1 MSCGVLGLDIFL
13 VFHAVLFVQKMEIV
27 NIVATVTLNRPLDL
41 ATLRELLP
49 GSMMPASGSPWLQYR
64 LAPENYYIPFY
75 RSGKFLVNGLRSVD
89 SILPV
94 ADRVITILNDA
105 GLDVK
110 ATAITIHNIVAV
122 DSLETSI
129 SMERVFEALLS
140 MGERVEYEPEQF
152 PGLIVKRGG
161 ATFLLFPTGKLVV
174 IGLKKSGQIL
184 PAVEDLKALI
194 GAAL

>member
-1 MSCGVLGLDIFL
+1 
-13 VFHAVLFVQKMEIV
+13 MEFV
-27 NIVATVTLNRPLDL
+27 NIVATVTLDRPLDL
-41 ATLRELLP
+41 AALHELLP
-49 GSMMPASGSPWLQYR
+49 GSKMPATKSPWLQYR

-94 ADRVITILNDA
+94 ADRVISILNNA

-110 ATAITIHNIVAV
+110 ATAITVHNIVAV

-129 SMERVFEALLS
+129 PMERVFEALLA

-174 IGLKKSGQIL
+174 AGLKKSGEIL
-184 PAVEDLKALI
+184 PAIEAFRNLVAGAL
-194 GAAL
+194 

>member
-1 MSCGVLGLDIFL
+1 
-13 VFHAVLFVQKMEIV
+13 MEIV
-27 NIVATVTLNRPLDL
+27 NIVATVTLDRPLDL
-41 ATLRELLP
+41 SALHELLP
-49 GSMMPASGSPWLQYR
+49 GSKMPKTGSPWLQYR

-94 ADRVITILNDA
+94 ADRVISILNNA

-110 ATAITIHNIVAV
+110 ATAITVHNIVAV

-129 SMERVFEALLS
+129 PMERVFEALLS

-161 ATFLLFPTGKLVV
+161 GSFLLFPTGKLVV
-174 IGLKKSGQIL
+174 TGLSTS
-184 PAVEDLKALI
+184 LI
-194 GAAL
+194 PLHDYNHSSSHLASFAYP